1 LKDQKKKSR
10 SLASLGMTALFAA
23 CFQYNT
29 TAPGTVVPA
38 GQSVRLD
45 LTDAGRVAV
54 APMAGEGVDRIEGIV
69 DIVQS
74 DTIQLQV
81 TSLRRRDIAESWTRE
96 RLKVAARD
104 VTQVSQRRF
113 SPTRTALLIGAIAL
127 GASTVRLGTSDSF
140 LGGRKSGTT
149 TSGGR

>member
-1 LKDQKKKSR
+1 MIAAKCR
-10 SLASLGMTALFAA
+10 SLAALGMTLLVG

-29 TAPGTVVPA
+29 AAPGTVVPA

-54 APMAGEGVDRIEGIV
+54 APLAGEGVDRIQGIV
-69 DIVQS
+69 AVAAA
-74 DTIQLQV
+74 DTIELQV
-81 TSLRRRDIAESWTRE
+81 TSLRRREISETWTRE

-104 VTQVSQRRF
+104 VSQVSVRRF
-113 SPTRTALLIGAIAL
+113 SPARTALLVGGIVL

-140 LGGRKSGTT
+140 LGGRKSPGTS
-149 TSGGR
+149 SGGR

>member
-1 LKDQKKKSR
+1 MKVHSR
-10 SLASLGMTALFAA
+10 SVLAVASVALATG

-29 TAPGTVVPA
+29 TAPGTAVPA

-54 APMAGEGVDRIEGIV
+54 APMAGEGVDRIDGIV
-69 DIVQS
+69 DVIQS

-81 TSLRRRDIAESWTRE
+81 TSLRRRDITESWTRE

-104 VTQVSQRRF
+104 VTQVSERRF
-113 SPTRTALLIGAIAL
+113 SPTRTALLVGAIAL
-127 GASTVRLGTSDSF
+127 GATTVRLGTSDSF
-140 LGGRKSGTT
+140 LGGRRSPGTS
-149 TSGGR
+149 SGGR